1 MFLCQRYTSEKL
13 KDIGIYFGI
22 GESGVSQA
30 RRRVKD
36 KMKNEDLT
44 PMFSLNTI
52 NTIGGSAYADGQ
64 YKSRS
69 SEFIERYS

>member
-1 MFLCQRYTSEKL
+1 M
-13 KDIGIYFGI
+13 
-22 GESGVSQA
+22 SQA